1 MNPYVASAIAALVP
15 MVVGFLWYNPKTF
28 EPTWMETIGMTKEKQ
43 AGGNMAVI
51 FGLSLLMAFLLTLPM
66 SYFVNHYSMYGG
78 EASHDTF
85 QHGAFHGAFMALFVA
100 LPIIGQKA
108 LFEQRGF
115 KYVLINVGYWVVT
128 LALMGGILDHFL
140 PTIIPGGG

>member
-1 MNPYVASAIAALVP
+1 
-15 MVVGFLWYNPKTF
+15 
-28 EPTWMETIGMTKEKQ
+28 
-43 AGGNMAVI
+43 
-51 FGLSLLMAFLLTLPM
+51 
-66 SYFVNHYSMYGG
+66 MYGG

-140 PTIIPGGG
+140 PTLVPGGG